1 MDVSIIAFS
10 TLTGIAGLL
19 LGALGSTYKF
29 GMQIK
34 DDLAR
39 HEKWDLE
46 IFATKKEV
54 ADIKEDIIGEIRAVE
69 LRLTGEVRREK
80 N

>member
-10 TLTGIAGLL
+10 TLTGITGLL

-34 DDLAR
+34 DNLSK
-39 HEKWDLE
+39 HEKWDLMT
-46 IFATKKEV
+46 FATKTEV
-54 ADIKEDIIGEIRAVE
+54 ADIKEDIISEIRAVE
-69 LRLTGEVRREK
+69 LRLTNEVRKEK
-80 N
+80 G